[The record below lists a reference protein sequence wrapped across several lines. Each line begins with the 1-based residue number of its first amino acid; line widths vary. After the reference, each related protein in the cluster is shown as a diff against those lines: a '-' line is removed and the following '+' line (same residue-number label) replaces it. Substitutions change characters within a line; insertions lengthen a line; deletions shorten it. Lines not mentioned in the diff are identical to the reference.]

1 MRWGQGVLSSLMFL
15 KILYLGLTR
24 VASLPLLRI
33 PVSREVEWEAQ
44 TAQSTFWMS
53 ADVMH
58 RRKSLY
64 DFSQKSCAVS
74 CSVSK
79 SVFCFVNVSVCM
91 YMFVCV
97 HMHAC
102 AGVQVTCMNV

>member
-1 MRWGQGVLSSLMFL
+1 MFL

-64 DFSQKSCAVS
+64 DFSHRKLFELDS
-74 CSVSK
+74 SVIQDICLPSLE
-79 SVFCFVNVSVCM
+79 S
-91 YMFVCV
+91 
-97 HMHAC
+97 
-102 AGVQVTCMNV
+102 